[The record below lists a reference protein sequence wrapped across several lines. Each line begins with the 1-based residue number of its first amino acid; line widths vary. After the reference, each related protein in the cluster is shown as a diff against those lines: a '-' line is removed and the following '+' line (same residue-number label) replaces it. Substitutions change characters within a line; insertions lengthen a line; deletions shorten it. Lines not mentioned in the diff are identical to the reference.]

1 MTRERGGFRVAIPT
15 IRDLQDK
22 PLITERNIKT
32 SVSAY
37 KRKRKFKIKNKL
49 VKYKIQSFPMQIN

>member
-1 MTRERGGFRVAIPT
+1 MRERTGFRVRISIT
-15 IRDLQDK
+15 GGLQDK

-37 KRKRKFKIKNKL
+37 KKKRKFKIKNKL
-49 VKYKIQSFPMQIN
+49 VKYKIQSFPS